1 MVGKEERKKKG
12 YLIAKALHQ
21 FMWASILAS
30 VASQIAMTTDAIVV
44 SQFIGPEAI
53 SAINLTTPVVIF
65 FNFLMMLFGM
75 GGSVLVA
82 RSLGERDAQTAN
94 KVFTS
99 TLIGVIAV
107 GVFFSALLLFF
118 CPQVASFIT
127 NDTFS

>member
-1 MVGKEERKKKG
+1 MKGQEEGKKKD

-30 VASQIAMTTDAIVV
+30 VASQIAITTDAIVV

-53 SAINLTTPVVIF
+53 SAVNLTMPVVIF

-82 RSLGERDAQTAN
+82 RSLGERDAQTTN
-94 KVFTS
+94 KIFSS
-99 TLIGVIAV
+99 TLIGLIIV
-107 GVFFSALLLFF
+107 GVFFSALLLIFS
-118 CPQVASFIT
+118 PQVS
-127 NDTFS
+127 